1 MIKNLGVEEQKRNLL
16 TIEELKK
23 KYPNLHVNWR
33 RAELPDGYINW
44 VYEIPEAEDMFLAE
58 DGATFER
65 NDLRFIDYDIVNIT
79 PRESY
84 MILDCFQFVLNKMDK
99 ENIDYLFCN
108 YSKEEIAKLGQRFG
122 NLNLK
127 NQW

>member
-1 MIKNLGVEEQKRNLL
+1 MVRNKDMI
-16 TIEELKK
+16 
-23 KYPNLHVNWR
+23 
-33 RAELPDGYINW
+33 
-44 VYEIPEAEDMFLAE
+44 EDMFIAE
-58 DGATFER
+58 DGTAFKR
-65 NDLRFIDYDIVNIT
+65 NDLRCIDYDIVNIT

>member
-1 MIKNLGVEEQKRNLL
+1 MGVEEQKRNPL

-23 KYPNLHVNWR
+23 KYQNLHVNWR
-33 RAELPDGYINW
+33 RAELPDGYIDW
-44 VYEIPEAEDMFLAE
+44 VYEIPEAEDMFLTE
-58 DGATFER
+58 DGAAFER

>member
-1 MIKNLGVEEQKRNLL
+1 MIENQEKRNPMTL
-16 TIEELKK
+16 EDLKN

-33 RAELPDGYINW
+33 RAELPDGYIDW
-44 VYEIPEAEDMFLAE
+44 VYEVPEAEDMFLTE
-58 DGATFER
+58 DGAAFER

-84 MILDCFQFVLNKMDK
+84 MILDCFQFVLNKMDQ

-122 NLNLK
+122 NMNLK

>member
-1 MIKNLGVEEQKRNLL
+1 MEDYVRNQL
-16 TIEELKK
+16 TLEDLQK

-33 RAELPDGYINW
+33 RAELPDGYIDW
-44 VYEIPEAEDMFLAE
+44 VYELPGTDGMYLAE
-58 DGATFER
+58 DDCGAYDKDEIKFV
-65 NDLRFIDYDIVNIT
+65 DYDYIKIT

-84 MILDCFQFVLNKMDK
+84 MIMDAISYAIDMLPSHEKLYDNYTRDELKKCAQQF
-99 ENIDYLFCN
+99 
-108 YSKEEIAKLGQRFG
+108 A

>member
-1 MIKNLGVEEQKRNLL
+1 MGLEEQKRNPL

-33 RAELPDGYINW
+33 RAELPDGYIDW

-58 DGATFER
+58 DGAAFER

>member
-1 MIKNLGVEEQKRNLL
+1 MVRNKDMI
-16 TIEELKK
+16 
-23 KYPNLHVNWR
+23 
-33 RAELPDGYINW
+33 
-44 VYEIPEAEDMFLAE
+44 EDMFLAE

-65 NDLRFIDYDIVNIT
+65 NDLIFIDYDIVNIT

-108 YSKEEIAKLGQRFG
+108 YSKEEIAKLGKRFG

>member
-1 MIKNLGVEEQKRNLL
+1 MGVEEQKRNPL

-33 RAELPDGYINW
+33 RAELPDGYIDW

-58 DGATFER
+58 DGAAFER

>member
-1 MIKNLGVEEQKRNLL
+1 MGVEEQKRNPL

-33 RAELPDGYINW
+33 RAELPDGYIDW
-44 VYEIPEAEDMFLAE
+44 VYEIPEAEDMFHTE
-58 DGATFER
+58 DGAAFES

>member
-1 MIKNLGVEEQKRNLL
+1 MVRNKDMI
-16 TIEELKK
+16 
-23 KYPNLHVNWR
+23 
-33 RAELPDGYINW
+33 
-44 VYEIPEAEDMFLAE
+44 EDMFLAE

-84 MILDCFQFVLNKMDK
+84 MILDCFQFVLNKMGK

>member
-1 MIKNLGVEEQKRNLL
+1 MGVEEQKRNPL

-33 RAELPDGYINW
+33 RAELPDGYIDW
-44 VYEIPEAEDMFLAE
+44 VYEIPEAEDMFLTE
-58 DGATFER
+58 DGAAFER
-65 NDLRFIDYDIVNIT
+65 KDLRFVDYDIVNIT

>member
-1 MIKNLGVEEQKRNLL
+1 MGIEEQKRNPL

-33 RAELPDGYINW
+33 RAELPDGYIDW

-58 DGATFER
+58 DGAAFER

>member
-1 MIKNLGVEEQKRNLL
+1 MIENQEKRNPMTL
-16 TIEELKK
+16 EDLKN

-33 RAELPDGYINW
+33 RAELPDGYIEW
-44 VYEIPEAEDMFLAE
+44 VYEVPEAEDMFLTE
-58 DGATFER
+58 DGAAFER

-84 MILDCFQFVLNKMDK
+84 MILDCFQFVLNKMDQ

-122 NLNLK
+122 NMNLK

>member
-1 MIKNLGVEEQKRNLL
+1 MIDLLDDEVRNSL
-16 TIEELKK
+16 TLEELHD
-23 KYPNLHVNWR
+23 KYPNMKVNWM
-33 RAELPDGYINW
+33 RAQLPDGYIDW
-44 VYEIPEAEDMFLAE
+44 VYEIPETDGMYLAE
-58 DGATFER
+58 DDCGAYDK

-84 MILDCFQFVLNKMDK
+84 MILDCFQFVLGKMDE
-99 ENIDYLFCN
+99 ENIDYLYCN
-108 YSKEEIAKLGQRFG
+108 YNKDEIANLGQRIG